1 MEFQNQILQS
11 FLWHFTEQKFSN
23 IGNFRFAVK
32 DYNEKITDEKF
43 SENLDKPILETNKV
57 AIQYEYWDQSIE
69 DIILIKNN
77 EQKRYIK
84 FTGKLS

>member
-32 DYNEKITDEKF
+32 DYNEKITDKKF

>member
-43 SENLDKPILETNKV
+43 QKTWISLFWKPIKLLYNMNIGTKV
-57 AIQYEYWDQSIE
+57 LKI
-69 DIILIKNN
+69 
-77 EQKRYIK
+77 
-84 FTGKLS
+84 